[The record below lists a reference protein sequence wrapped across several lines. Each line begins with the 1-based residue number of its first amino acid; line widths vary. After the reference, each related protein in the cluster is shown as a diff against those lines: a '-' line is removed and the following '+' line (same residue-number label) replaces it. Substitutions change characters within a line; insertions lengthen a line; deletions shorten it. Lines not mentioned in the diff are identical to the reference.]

1 MKPPA
6 GLAEL
11 EAIADPVKR
20 LQALLRKVYS
30 SA

>member
-1 MKPPA
+1 MKPPSW
-6 GLAEL
+6 LPEL

-20 LQALLRKVYS
+20 PQALLREVYS